1 MRLFSALVPPA
12 SAIDHLADHVA
23 DQATRLPTGVRWT
36 PADRWHVTLGFFG
49 DDDDP
54 VHRAAWL
61 RERTEGRTAPRLR
74 LAGGGTFPGVL
85 WADVH
90 ADTADDVRWFAEL
103 ASAAGADGDGFR
115 PHLTLA
121 RWRAARRVPEKVA
134 PTDFL
139 LGYTGPWFVP
149 EAALLMRSDF
159 TIGDEGGRE
168 PTYTTV
174 ERLPLARA

>member
-12 SAIDHLADHVA
+12 AAIDHLADHLA
-23 DQATRLPTGVRWT
+23 DTANLPTGLRWT

-54 VHRAAWL
+54 VRRVKWL
-61 RERTEGRTAPRLR
+61 RRRAEGRPAPRLR

-85 WADVH
+85 WAGVH
-90 ADTADDVRWFAEL
+90 PDTADDERRL
-103 ASAAGADGDGFR
+103 AQLARAAGAGREGYR

-121 RWRAARRVPEKVA
+121 RWRASRRVPEMIA

-139 LGYTGPWFVP
+139 LGYSGPWFVP

-159 TIGDEGGRE
+159 TIGDEGRRE